1 MHVLLFTVKN
11 HKSKNLPTPRIHS
24 RASEAAV
31 KADRL
36 RGLLENLQAH
46 GDFPHALGSFQL
58 LETHISY
65 VLQTGE
71 YAYKFKK
78 PVNLGFLDFSTLEKR
93 RFYCHEELRLN
104 RRLAPQLYLDV
115 VAIYGSQQHPAFE
128 GMGSPIEY
136 AVKMRQFPD
145 RDRLDRVAERGELTG
160 DHIDELA
167 HRVAAF
173 HRQLPGAKLDS
184 LYGTPGRIG
193 DRMLQNFQQIDANL
207 VPAIDLPLTR
217 TLEEWTRRA
226 LRDYQDDLEIRRQQ
240 GCIRECHGDM
250 HLANMVMLDGCVT
263 LFDCLEFAEDLRWID
278 TLNEIAFLI
287 MDLDYRGLP
296 ELARRFLD
304 RYLEATSDYLGLTLL
319 APYLVY
325 RAMVRAKVAAISLYQ
340 HRDDA
345 RQSEHFASSFTE
357 HLRLAQEYTQR
368 PRQAPIVITHG
379 LSGSGKSHIVEQLVE
394 AMGGIRVRSDVERKR
409 LLGAHLPAARGEV
422 EKGAYTPEI
431 TRRTYE
437 RLLALAYAIADAGY
451 PVLVDATFLQASQR
465 MSFIRLARTARLPLV
480 ILDVH
485 ASDTTLRARISERA
499 RQQNDPSE
507 ATLEVLDHQIRAQEP
522 LTPDEVALAI
532 RIDSESSLDIQRVAA
547 KILSREALGSS

>member
-11 HKSKNLPTPRIHS
+11 RKSKNLPTPRIHS
-24 RASEAAV
+24 RTSEAAV

-36 RGLLENLQAH
+36 RALIENLQAH
-46 GDFPHALGSFQL
+46 GDFPHAVCSFQL

-65 VLQTGE
+65 VLLTGK

-145 RDRLDRVAERGELTG
+145 QDRLDRVAERGDLTR

-167 HRVAAF
+167 RQVAAF
-173 HRQLPGAKLDS
+173 HRKLPGAKLDS

-217 TLEEWTRRA
+217 TLEGWTRQA

-250 HLANMVMLDGCVT
+250 HLANMVLLDGRVT

-340 HRDDA
+340 HRDDP
-345 RQSEHFASSFTE
+345 RQIERFAGSFTE

-379 LSGSGKSHIVEQLVE
+379 LSGSGKSRIVERLVE
-394 AMGGIRVRSDVERKR
+394 SMGGIRVRSDVERKR

-422 EKGAYTPEI
+422 EKGAYTPEV

-451 PVLVDATFLQASQR
+451 PALVDATFLHAAQR

-480 ILDVH
+480 ILDVQ

-507 ATLEVLDHQIRAQEP
+507 ATLDVLDHQLRTQEP
-522 LTPDEVALAI
+522 LAPDEVALAI
-532 RIDSESSLDIQRVAA
+532 RIDSESSSDIQRVAA
-547 KILSREALGSS
+547 KILSRKALGSS